1 MPDGA
6 TAGELLR
13 ALASAREERGCGAEV
28 GQRFTGAC
36 ELCAAARRR
45 CDPSS
50 DGEPIPVVRSVFIF
64 ASFIRPSGH
73 LDINGQQIDLRTTN
87 SWLLKL
93 RDVSIPELVEVM
105 AINALA
111 PFLLNSRLQPLM
123 ASTQG
128 NKYVVNVS
136 AMEGKFYRHKTP
148 NHPHT
153 NMAKAALNMMTRTSA
168 KDLAEKDGI
177 YMTAVDT
184 GWINDENPR
193 DKAARIAE
201 ASHFQTPIDEV
212 DAAARVLH
220 PVFHGVSTKEP
231 LYGVFL
237 KDFIATEW

>member
-1 MPDGA
+1 M
-6 TAGELLR
+6 
-13 ALASAREERGCGAEV
+13 
-28 GQRFTGAC
+28 
-36 ELCAAARRR
+36 
-45 CDPSS
+45 
-50 DGEPIPVVRSVFIF
+50 
-64 ASFIRPSGH
+64 
-73 LDINGQQIDLRTTN
+73 
-87 SWLLKL
+87 KL
-93 RDVSIPELVEVM
+93 QDVSIPELVEVM

-123 ASTQG
+123 ASMQG

-220 PVFHGVSTKEP
+220 PVFHGESTKEP
-231 LYGVFL
+231 STACF
-237 KDFIATEW
+237 